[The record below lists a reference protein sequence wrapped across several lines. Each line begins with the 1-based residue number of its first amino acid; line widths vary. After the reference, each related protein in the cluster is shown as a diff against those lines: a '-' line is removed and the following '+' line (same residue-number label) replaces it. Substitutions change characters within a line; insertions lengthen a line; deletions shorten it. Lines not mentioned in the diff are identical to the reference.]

1 MNQNNPE
8 TYALTARCPL
18 NDAAKFRSLARS
30 RGMTPSELVAQLIH
44 AAVAGITPAPADT
57 TWANGRRQAN
67 RRRRQLQDERTH
79 RGDYR
84 KPGWENLPART
95 NSTSKPHPSKA

>member
-18 NDAAKFRSLARS
+18 EDAARFRALAREF
-30 RGMTPSELVAQLIH
+30 GLTPSALVAKLIH
-44 AAVAGITPAPADT
+44 QAVASTTPTSADLE
-57 TWANGRRQAN
+57 WAAQRRSKN
-67 RRRRQLQDERTH
+67 TIRRRLQDERTH

-84 KPGWENLPART
+84 KPGWA
-95 NSTSKPHPSKA
+95 